1 MRRGKRLIMKK
12 KIIQLVYLLLFL
24 PLLVQKN
31 VYAQDYFGQLEALKI
46 GDFLPQ
52 TLGQQG
58 ELVENGNPNTTYLR
72 FQSASFAYPHYV
84 EVNNSNNKIIY
95 IELKIPE
102 THLEKYESYLNSLGE
117 PETKLVKTPSYI
129 LLGYPSQG
137 IGFIVSETSKN
148 FIIFIQ
154 YPPKTVEELSS
165 NEGEN
170 FIPVSQ
176 RDTSISEPSLTPPAS
191 KLGDTD
197 SDGDV
202 DIFDY
207 NILIEN
213 FGSTNCGHLADL
225 NDNCKVDIFD
235 YNILLENFG
244 L

>member
-1 MRRGKRLIMKK
+1 M
-12 KIIQLVYLLLFL
+12 KIIKLVFLLLFV
-24 PLLVQKN
+24 PLLVQKP
-31 VYAQDYFGQLEALKI
+31 VYAQDYFAQLEALKI
-46 GDFLPQ
+46 GESLPQ
-52 TLGQQG
+52 SLRQQG
-58 ELVENGNPNTTYLR
+58 EVVENENPNTIYLR
-72 FQSASFAYPHYV
+72 FESASLAYPHYV
-84 EVNNSNNKIIY
+84 EVGNLSDRIIY

-102 THLEKYESYLNSLGE
+102 AQLEKYQSFLNSLGE
-117 PETKLVKTPSYI
+117 PEIKLVKTPSLI

-137 IGFIVSETSKN
+137 IGFMVSETSKN
-148 FIIFIQ
+148 FILFIQ

-165 NEGEN
+165 NEGKN

-176 RDTSISEPSLTPPAS
+176 RDTSVSEPSVTPPPS

-213 FGSTNCGHLADL
+213 FGATNCGNVSDL
-225 NDNCKVDIFD
+225 NSDCDVDIFD
-235 YNILLENFG
+235 YNILIQNFG